1 MREWGRDWFRR
12 PKGRG
17 APEPDADWKRQA
29 LDDFRQWLDAAGE
42 EAPGHAEPE
51 EADPDLRGLFAELVA
66 LRQEVRVQSREQ
78 ARAGREMAAAAGR
91 FEAAAREAER
101 SREGFE
107 TAAREAGRGRETPA
121 AFEDRVSRAAEDRCL
136 AGTLEVRDA
145 LVRGRDAAV
154 RVRDRPRLFGRPP
167 RGVAGVVEGYD
178 LAIGRFDRMLSRF
191 DVRRVETVGRPFDG
205 RVMHAVEAHREEGAG
220 DGVVVEELRTGFVRR
235 DDVLRLADVAVN
247 RRRTQE

>member
-12 PKGRG
+12 RKGSG
-17 APEPDADWKRQA
+17 PPELDADWKRQA

-42 EAPGHAEPE
+42 EAPGHEEPE
-51 EADPDLRGLFAELVA
+51 EPDPDLRGLFAELVA

-78 ARAGREMAAAAGR
+78 ARAAREMAAAAGR
-91 FEAAAREAER
+91 FETAAREAER
-101 SREGFE
+101 RREGFE
-107 TAAREAGRGRETPA
+107 TAARGRETPA
-121 AFEDRVSRAAEDRCL
+121 ALEDRVSRAAEDRCL
-136 AGTLEVRDA
+136 AGSLEVRDA
-145 LVRGRDAAV
+145 RVRGRDAAV
-154 RVRDRPRLFGRPP
+154 RLRDRPRLFGRPP

-191 DVRRVETVGRPFDG
+191 DVRRVETVGRPFDS
-205 RVMHAVEAHREEGAG
+205 RVMHAVEARREEGAG